1 MKDLINAFI
10 TYLQKLPTWARALVL
25 SLLSIAAAIL
35 TFFSVTSCGSTTK
48 AVVKNISDTGNSTI
62 TISTNNP
69 SSISVEPNTSLKI
82 NPIDSLSKNKK
93 NEK

>member
-1 MKDLINAFI
+1 MKNLINVLI
-10 TYLQKLPTWARALVL
+10 TYLQNLPTWARALVC

-35 TFFSVTSCGSTTK
+35 AFFSVTSCGSTTK

-62 TISTNNP
+62 TITTNNP

-82 NPIDSLSKNKK
+82 NPIDSLTKSKK